1 MFVAAVVG
9 AAMFVV
15 VVVGAAMLD
24 PGKTCRGLWCVIS
37 KSCWFLEKSVEGSGC
52 QQIRRR

>member
-15 VVVGAAMLD
+15 VVVGQ
-24 PGKTCRGLWCVIS
+24 P
-37 KSCWFLEKSVEGSGC
+37 CWILGRPVEGSGVLSASHVGSWKNL
-52 QQIRRR
+52 